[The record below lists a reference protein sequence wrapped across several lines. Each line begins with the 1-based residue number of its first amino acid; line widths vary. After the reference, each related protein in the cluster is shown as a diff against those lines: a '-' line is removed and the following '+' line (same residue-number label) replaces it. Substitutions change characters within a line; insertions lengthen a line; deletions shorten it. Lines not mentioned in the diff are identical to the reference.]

1 MFRITDHLKWDV
13 KEFIEEVARK
23 TKGYDVYLGGGYF
36 RDLYY
41 NYSNY
46 EKGWS
51 GFLTAYLE
59 PKDIDLFF
67 IPNDEEQKELP
78 VLPKTYINYDIPAE
92 DIPNVRENVKHVR
105 GLFVKYLSTRD
116 VQFIVYD
123 KPMTMKQL
131 AEDMD
136 VGLNQCMYH
145 IKSSLSYMTDAF
157 TIAHQ
162 DKIIEMMHD
171 FEPERMYNRLVRMK
185 NKFPDYELKHNIS
198 DKDWEWFTVLNES
211 KPKKRSGVS
220 TGSFIEE

>member
-1 MFRITDHLKWDV
+1 MFKLTEHLKKDV
-13 KEFIEEVARK
+13 KDFIEEVARK
-23 TKGYDVYLGGGYF
+23 TKGYDVYLGGGF
-36 RDLYY
+36 IRDLYY
-41 NYSNY
+41 NYINY

-51 GFLTAYLE
+51 SFLTSYLE

-116 VQFIVYD
+116 VQFIIYD
-123 KPMTMKQL
+123 KPMTMKEL

-136 VGLNQCMYH
+136 ISINQCMYH
-145 IKSSLSYMTDAF
+145 IKGSLSYMTDGF
-157 TIAHQ
+157 TIAHE

-171 FEPERMYNRLVRMK
+171 FEPERMYNRLVRMS
-185 NKFPDYELKHNIS
+185 NKFPDYKLKHNIS
-198 DKDWEWFTVLNES
+198 KEDWEWFTILNES
-211 KPKKRSGVS
+211 KPKKRSGS